1 MADQQQ
7 IISARIQNRRGLRQ
21 NLPQPLLPGELGLA
35 TDTGQ
40 LFIGSDPL
48 DPASITA
55 PIIEIYNDFITDT
68 ISNEAIENSY
78 VAVANQLIGTD
89 PEVPAQ
95 FFVNTTTGAEAEIS
109 GSVLVGGPIETIVVE
124 DGGSGYSGASVFSV
138 RDRAPGST
146 ASGAIV
152 SATLSGGTIV
162 SIGISAPGTGYIDPV
177 IEVDRTGTGTFEDI
191 NGITVSALRGQVDSV
206 TIDNPGNSYS
216 IGDTVGISHPYG
228 ESAEASV
235 DQITSVDAI
244 VVDNGGSGYSS
255 ATVTITDATG
265 PGTGATATAVIVD
278 DEVSSVTITNSG
290 SGYETPVVTITGD
303 GSGATATALG
313 PIGNISVSVQGR
325 NYQPVKYG
333 YVIRVKAQEYS
344 YIVNGFGDT
353 ETAVAVPN
361 INNNP
366 DISSATEVMFTPD
379 YDRISDNYTGHEW
392 VFIAYKRPLGKTLPD
407 LTFSYVEDLSVD
419 ETSQNVITES
429 FTDVHLIPFPYAA
442 TPFDNDPFY
451 SFVGKTLD
459 MSVQFPGDEEY
470 NTADTAALA
479 QAINWSFNNGVSGF
493 EYINNGVITDQGITG
508 ATGRGTSIV
517 TVAQN
522 IEIKTDRGNEY
533 NSELATLVRELRATV
548 DIPND
553 PEFSAGLEHRFPNPQ
568 ITVEDDILAQVSVG
582 NSGSGYIFPVV
593 ENNGVPLTDGL
604 GNTVINLGV
613 NRSISDITVTEEG
626 YGYDLDN
633 PPEVTITD
641 EPLGSGATFDY
652 TTRDGVIASVIVENA
667 GIGYTEADYK
677 VYCANSDLLDPVD
690 FDVIVTNGRIASVQV
705 NDGGDGFIS
714 PRIYI
719 FDKPI
724 WNKPDGSTVF
734 GTFGAEEKLISV
746 LAVSDI
752 IIEDNF
758 TIPEPAGAG
767 VVTIE
772 NADFYNADLG
782 IGAVSQPSIVINSSG
797 GNVDSFTV
805 ATEGGNFT
813 LDDALG
819 DTVKYNRANAFDATT
834 NPKPYVAIDGVEVQG
849 LSVKFKVTDVLIAD
863 GAPASIV
870 PSIGTDLSPTTTRAW
885 IIDVK
890 GLPDLYAE
898 AEVEVSSNAV
908 SDVSIANEGS
918 GYFVPTVLITGP
930 GIGATARPEVR
941 NGVLTAIDV
950 TSPGSNYSFETFS
963 IDSIARASATE
974 NLGEVDSIEVFDQGA
989 GYTRAPTVTITD
1001 ASGPGTGATATAD
1014 ITDGNGNLLGY
1025 VRAINIVNPGTD
1037 YSEPRVTISEPNTNV
1052 NVNVNRDTGEVDSV
1066 DIINGGAGFRTNA
1079 GSGATATATTDGDQ
1093 ITSITVTAGGSGYQ
1107 AAPTVEILGGGGDEA
1122 IATAVVRGGE
1132 VVEVIIENPGENYTS
1147 APTIEFTD
1155 LREDIEF
1162 TQLRLDDPG
1171 PGNGATAT
1179 AIVTGVINR
1188 ITVDNGGSGYT
1199 DPSVTISDPEG
1210 SGATATATQSGG
1222 VIDSITVTNRG
1233 SGYTGT
1239 PTITISDPDGI
1250 GASAT
1255 AIVAGV
1261 IEDIVV
1267 NEGGDTYINPSVSIE
1282 PSSSLEYPGPVNNLP
1297 PGEVADATADAVFG
1311 VITNASVLP
1320 DNFKLPV
1327 GFELTVNDAFG
1338 IVANRGS
1345 GATITPTLADG
1356 VITDVQFPTARDY
1369 GLGYISNPTI
1379 TVSSLSG
1386 TGARFSATPLNNSI
1400 VSVNILSGGSG
1411 YPAGIFQID
1420 TTDQN
1425 APLPE
1430 LYLEFSSPDGLRSTG
1445 IWYDLDEADAFTI
1458 QYSIKNN
1465 TDIRKGELNVAAIGN
1480 DYIIDDKYSA
1490 LTNDSD
1496 PLSLVF
1502 IPEVDPINNIIEI
1515 KYTARTLP
1523 GEDVNPTSLSTNTL
1537 RWKNF

>member
-152 SATLSGGTIV
+152 SATLSAGTIV
-162 SIGISAPGTGYIDPV
+162 SIGISAPGAGYIDPV

-191 NGITVSALRGQVDSV
+191 DGIMVSALRGQVDSV
-206 TIDNPGNSYS
+206 TVDNPGNSYS
-216 IGDTVGISHPYG
+216 IGDTVGITHPYG

-235 DQITSVDAI
+235 DQISSVDAI

-255 ATVTITDATG
+255 ATITITDATG

-278 DEVSSVTITNSG
+278 DEVSSVIVTNSG
-290 SGYETPVVTITGD
+290 SGYETPVVKITGD

-313 PIGNISVSVQGR
+313 PIGNISVSLSGR

-392 VFIAYKRPLGKTLPD
+392 VFIAYKRPLGETLPD
-407 LTFSYVEDLSVD
+407 LTFSYVEDISVD

-493 EYINNGVITDQGITG
+493 EYINDGAITDQGITG

-533 NSELATLVRELRATV
+533 NTEIATLVRELRATV
-548 DIPND
+548 EVPNNE
-553 PEFSAGLEHRFPNPQ
+553 EFDSGLEYRFPNPQ
-568 ITVEDDILAQVSVG
+568 ITVEDNILVQSLLS

-604 GNTVINLGV
+604 DNTVINLGV
-613 NRSISDITVTEEG
+613 NRSITDINVTEEA
-626 YGYDLDN
+626 YGFDLDN
-633 PPEVTITD
+633 PPVVEIQD
-641 EPLGSGATFDY
+641 SPLGSGHSFSFNVY
-652 TTRDGVIASVIVENA
+652 DGVIAGVTVDNP

-677 VYCANSDLLDPVD
+677 LYCAKSNAADPVD
-690 FDVIVTNGRIASVQV
+690 FDIVVANGRVTSVVV
-705 NDGGDGFIS
+705 NDGGRNYIS
-714 PRIYI
+714 PRMFIY
-719 FDKPI
+719 DKPI
-724 WNKPDGSTVF
+724 WNKPDGSVVF
-734 GTFGAEEKLISV
+734 GSLGVNEKLIPV
-746 LAVSDI
+746 LAVSEI
-752 IIEDNF
+752 KIEDDF
-758 TIPEPAGAG
+758 TIPEPSGAG
-767 VVTIE
+767 VVEIV
-772 NADFYNADLG
+772 NADFYNTSLG
-782 IGAVSQPSIVINSSG
+782 LGAVSQPSITVNSSG
-797 GNVDSFTV
+797 GNISSLVIDD
-805 ATEGGNFT
+805 AGGNFT
-813 LDDALG
+813 VDESLG
-819 DTVKYNRANAFDATT
+819 DTIVYNKEEAYDATT
-834 NPKPYVAIDGVEVQG
+834 NPKPYVTIDGIEVPG
-849 LSVKFKVTDVLIAD
+849 LSVKFKIVDVLLADNSTIA
-863 GAPASIV
+863 S
-870 PSIGTDLSPTTTRAW
+870 SIGSDLSPTTTNTW
-885 IIDVK
+885 IVDVK
-890 GLPDLYAE
+890 GQPTVYAE
-898 AEVEVSSNAV
+898 ADVEVSNNMIT
-908 SDVSIANEGS
+908 DVVVTREGG
-918 GYFVPTVLITGP
+918 GYYVPTVLVTGP
-930 GIGATARPEVR
+930 GTGASARPEVR
-941 NGVLTAIDV
+941 NGVISSVDV
-950 TSPGSNYSFETFS
+950 DNPGQYYSLETFS
-963 IDSIARASATE
+963 SNGQAFAYAEVNGS
-974 NLGEVDSIEVFDQGA
+974 GEITNIILSGKGA

-1001 ASGPGTGATATAD
+1001 DFGTGASATADVTDGNGTLLGFIRKIDIVNPGINYSSSPRITISEPNTNLDVIINQETGEIEKVDVINGGAGYFTGQGSGATATAIISGGQVTDVVVTNGGSGYIAAPYVFLDEGADYDDFATGTAIVKGGKVVDVVVDYGGAGYTSAPDVGFDDFRFSARLDIDTNGPGTGATA
-1014 ITDGNGNLLGY
+1014 
-1025 VRAINIVNPGTD
+1025 R
-1037 YSEPRVTISEPNTNV
+1037 
-1052 NVNVNRDTGEVDSV
+1052 
-1066 DIINGGAGFRTNA
+1066 
-1079 GSGATATATTDGDQ
+1079 
-1093 ITSITVTAGGSGYQ
+1093 
-1107 AAPTVEILGGGGDEA
+1107 
-1122 IATAVVRGGE
+1122 AVVTGIVDR
-1132 VVEVIIENPGENYTS
+1132 II
-1147 APTIEFTD
+1147 
-1155 LREDIEF
+1155 
-1162 TQLRLDDPG
+1162 
-1171 PGNGATAT
+1171 
-1179 AIVTGVINR
+1179 
-1188 ITVDNGGSGYT
+1188 VDNGGSGYT
-1199 DPSVTISDPEG
+1199 DPSVTISNANG
-1210 SGATATATQSGG
+1210 SGATATVTQSEGS
-1222 VIDSITVTNRG
+1222 IDSITVTNRG
-1233 SGYTGT
+1233 SGYTES
-1239 PTITISDPDGI
+1239 PIVTISDPTGI

-1255 AIVAGV
+1255 AIVGGV

-1267 NEGGDTYINPSVSIE
+1267 EEGGDRYINPSVIVF
-1282 PSSSLEYPGPVNNLP
+1282 PSPQLEYPGPVNNFP
-1297 PGEVADATADAVFG
+1297 SGKVAFAEADPVFG
-1311 VITNASVLP
+1311 VITSSTVLP
-1320 DNFKLPV
+1320 DNFKLPI
-1327 GFELTVNDAFG
+1327 GYELTINDAYGDFG
-1338 IVANRGS
+1338 GTYEGGT
-1345 GATITPTLADG
+1345 GASITPIIADG
-1356 VITDVQFPTARDY
+1356 VITNVEFPTSRDY
-1369 GLGYISNPTI
+1369 GQGYISNPDI
-1379 TVSSLSG
+1379 TVSSIAG
-1386 TGARFSATPLNNSI
+1386 NGARFSATPSNNKI
-1400 VSVNILSGGSG
+1400 TSVDIISGGTG
-1411 YPAGIFQID
+1411 YPAGTFQID
-1420 TTDQN
+1420 TIN
-1425 APLPE
+1425 PAAPLPE
-1430 LYLEFSSPDGLRSTG
+1430 LYLSFSAPDGLRSTG

-1458 QYSIKNN
+1458 RYSIKNN
-1465 TDIRKGELNVAAIGN
+1465 TNIRKGELSVAAIGN
-1480 DYIIDDKYSA
+1480 DYIIDDKFSA

-1502 IPEVDPINNIIEI
+1502 IPEVDTINNIIEI
-1515 KYTARTLP
+1515 KYSARTLP
-1523 GEDVNPTSLSTNTL
+1523 SEDVNPTSLSTNTL